1 MKKFRALMI
10 VLALAVMVGEVVR
23 SWGDGRN
30 IIWVLDDILAGLY
43 MLAAAIA
50 FKADTP
56 ALRAFFASAFGIAVG
71 MLYMSFFSSFL
82 EPASTNSGNFNLN
95 FLITVK
101 GILFVASILGLAASI
116 LMPYAKDTPH
126 E

>member
-1 MKKFRALMI
+1 MI
-10 VLALAVMVGEVVR
+10 VLAVIVMVGEVVR

-43 MLAAAIA
+43 MLAATLY
-50 FKADTP
+50 FTSDTP
-56 ALRAFFASAFGIAVG
+56 ARRAFFASAFGIAVG

-82 EPASTNSGNFNLN
+82 DPAATNSGNFNLD
-95 FLITVK
+95 FLVAVK
-101 GILFVASILGLAASI
+101 GILFAASILGLVASI
-116 LMPYAKDTPH
+116 LLPYSKDTHH